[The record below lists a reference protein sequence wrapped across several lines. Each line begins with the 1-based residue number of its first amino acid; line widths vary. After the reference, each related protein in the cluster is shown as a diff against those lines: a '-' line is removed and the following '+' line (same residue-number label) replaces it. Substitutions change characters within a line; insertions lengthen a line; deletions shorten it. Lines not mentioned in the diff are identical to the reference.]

1 MYFTCVCVC
10 LGVYKCMYVCVHI
23 DEAMTLSKMGFL
35 KGAWSAESEVEPSS
49 DVQVLNPK
57 PQNL

>member
-1 MYFTCVCVC
+1 MC
-10 LGVYKCMYVCVHI
+10 LLVYKCIYVCVHT

-35 KGAWSAESEVEPSS
+35 KGTWNAESEVEPSS

-57 PQNL
+57 P